1 MDTVIYQNDHSKLWL
16 NFSND
21 HDNKVNIEIN
31 DGFLLAFIFKDR
43 IYLNSTFSKYFMER
57 IIINDFE
64 DIQTDIENYVQ
75 HKLHIHK
82 NKIKKNITLKRLS
95 SGYDFLSENIYIR
108 LIELNEAPRDENL
121 SAFTIKEINYNI
133 LDEIDD
139 PLTLVAIQQVIN
151 YYEKDKRN

>member
-16 NFSND
+16 DFSND
-21 HDNKVNIEIN
+21 NDNKINIEIN

-64 DIQTDIENYVQ
+64 NIQTDIENYVQ
-75 HKLHIHK
+75 DKLHIHQD
-82 NKIKKNITLKRLS
+82 KIKKSITLKQLS
-95 SGYDFLSENIYIR
+95 SGYNFLSENMYIR
-108 LIELNEAPRDENL
+108 LIELNEAPKNENL
-121 SAFTIKEINYNI
+121 SAFTIKEINDNI

-139 PLTLVAIQQVIN
+139 PLTLVALQQVIN
-151 YYEKDKRN
+151 YYEKEKRN